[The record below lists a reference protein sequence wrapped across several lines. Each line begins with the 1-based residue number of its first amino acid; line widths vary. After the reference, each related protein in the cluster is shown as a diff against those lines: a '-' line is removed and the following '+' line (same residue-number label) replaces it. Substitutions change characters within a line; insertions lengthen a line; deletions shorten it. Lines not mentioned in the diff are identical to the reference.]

1 MTSDLKTTHLIAFV
15 LALSSL
21 AIIYV
26 GLLMI
31 SADMSQLHHIAGP
44 TTTPTG
50 PHH

>member
-31 SADMSQLHHIAGP
+31 WP
-44 TTTPTG
+44 T
-50 PHH
+50 